1 MTFFCPI
8 GGWCG
13 GAPLVAKDVENK
25 QVQSFVVL
33 FTPRSNW
40 LLFPN
45 NCVLDVKMFGMEF
58 IQVAGFLGFLS
69 EHRVLRTIHQF

>member
-1 MTFFCPI
+1 MTFFAPLVD
-8 GGWCG
+8 GVEGP
-13 GAPLVAKDVENK
+13 PLVAKDVENR

-33 FTPRSNW
+33 FMPRSNW